1 MLGTFFSLFHHDPPQ
16 PHHIPGVPKAEELV
30 RKRREN
36 GRGPH
41 LGRGYRSARDSTS
54 VNPQARGPI
63 LPIMPNI
70 PPQ

>member
-1 MLGTFFSLFHHDPPQ
+1 MFGEFFEFFHRVPPQ
-16 PHHIPGVPKAEELV
+16 PYHIPGVPRGEELV

-41 LGRGYRSARDSTS
+41 LGRGYRIARDSTS
-54 VNPQARGPI
+54 VNPKARGPI
-63 LPIMPNI
+63 LPIMPHI